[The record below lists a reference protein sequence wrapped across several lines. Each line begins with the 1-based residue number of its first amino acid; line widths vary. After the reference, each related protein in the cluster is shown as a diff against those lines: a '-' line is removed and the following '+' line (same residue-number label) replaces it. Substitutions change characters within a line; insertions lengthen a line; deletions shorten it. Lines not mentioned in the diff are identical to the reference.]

1 MHKLKLFLVLFLGL
15 AIGLPAF
22 AQSQARPIPKEAKVV
37 DELASPPQVKDSKDA
52 KGKPE
57 PTITT
62 RKEGSVTVSEYRVRG
77 KLYQQKFQPESG
89 PAYYLIDEKGDGKF
103 TRVDGPDLK
112 ASVPMWV
119 LLEW

>member
-1 MHKLKLFLVLFLGL
+1 MRILKLFLVLFMGF
-15 AIGLPAF
+15 GMCLPAF
-22 AQSQARPIPKEAKVV
+22 AQSQARPIPKDAKVV
-37 DELASPPQVKDSKDA
+37 DDLSSPPQVQENKDKSR
-52 KGKPE
+52 PE

-103 TRVDGPDLK
+103 SRVDGPDLK
-112 ASVPMWV
+112 ISMPMWV